1 MKLTGSAAL
10 VFTAA
15 LCFSGT
21 SLSAATMTIK
31 GTVADAMCG
40 AKHMM
45 PADAAKCTREC
56 VKKGSDYALITSDG
70 KVYTLKADE
79 AAKMKLDAHAGK
91 TAEVRGDVNGTT
103 LTVASVK

>member
-1 MKLTGSAAL
+1 MTLIQSAGRVL
-10 VFTAA
+10 TAA
-15 LCFSGT
+15 LFVSGV

-45 PADAAKCTREC
+45 PTDAAKCTREC
-56 VKKGSDYALITSDG
+56 VKKGSDYALITNEG
-70 KVYTLKADE
+70 KVYTLKADD
-79 AAKMKLDAHAGK
+79 AAKMKLDARAGK

-103 LTVASVK
+103 VTVASVK

>member
-1 MKLTGSAAL
+1 MRLIRSAVL
-10 VFTAA
+10 VFTGA
-15 LCFSGT
+15 LFFGA
-21 SLSAATMTIK
+21 SLSAATMTVK

-70 KVYTLKADE
+70 KVYTLKADG
-79 AAKMKLDAHAGK
+79 AAKMKLDARAGQM
-91 TAEVRGDVNGTT
+91 AEVRGDVDGTT

>member
-1 MKLTGSAAL
+1 MKLIGSAAW

-15 LCFSGT
+15 VCLSGA

-45 PADAAKCTREC
+45 PTDAAKCTREC
-56 VKKGSDYALITSDG
+56 VKKGSDYALITTDG
-70 KVYTLKADE
+70 KVYTLKADD
-79 AAKMKLDAHAGK
+79 ATKMKLDARAGK